1 MLHGVKVILRRIS
14 HRVKKNRLNFCE
26 KRVSCLRAMEYG
38 LILLGSYLV
47 GSVPFGYLAGKMHG
61 VDLRECGSHNIGAT
75 NAGRVLGK
83 KWGLIVFLADFLKG
97 FLPVLLMI
105 CLLGGNPIE
114 METGQAGWLLGAIF
128 AVVLGHT
135 YTCFLGFKGG
145 KGVATS
151 AGALFALSPVI
162 GVYAIVTWLS
172 VMLAFRYVSLASI
185 AAAVV
190 MVIVA
195 WYEFCGDGTT
205 TVAGKMFF
213 CLLAVLALLVI
224 VKHRT
229 NIVRLFNGT
238 ESKSWVRSKNK

>member
-1 MLHGVKVILRRIS
+1 
-14 HRVKKNRLNFCE
+14 
-26 KRVSCLRAMEYG
+26 MEYG

-83 KWGLIVFLADFLKG
+83 EWGVIVFVADFLKG

-105 CLLGGNPIE
+105 RLLGGNPVG

-162 GVYAIVTWLS
+162 GVYAIVTWLA

-185 AAAVV
+185 VAAVV

-195 WYEFCGDGTT
+195 WYEFCGDGTN
-205 TVAGKMFF
+205 TVSGKMFF
-213 CLLAVLALLVI
+213 CLLTVLAVLVI

-229 NIVRLFNGT
+229 NIVRLLNGT